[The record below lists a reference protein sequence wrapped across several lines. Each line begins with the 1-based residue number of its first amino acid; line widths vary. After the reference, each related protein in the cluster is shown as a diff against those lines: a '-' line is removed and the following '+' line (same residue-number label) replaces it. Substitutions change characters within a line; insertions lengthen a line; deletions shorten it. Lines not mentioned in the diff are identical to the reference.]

1 MSSPLNTRSK
11 RIAFALVSG
20 VQLHLVIGLE
30 PWWPMAWFAPIPLL
44 CAAFRAEPGETRWLC
59 FVAVL
64 VGVAGNLSYYAETSG
79 HLYVAVLVLLLQ
91 ALAWMFVV
99 GFARRVVLSSNSWL
113 TVFAYPLAWTA
124 LETLIDTFSPHGT
137 WGSLAYT
144 QMDALP
150 MIQIA
155 SFAGAP
161 GIVFLVS
168 LFPST
173 VAVALH
179 HGKNLARPFLAYG
192 VPVGILIAAFIYGSV
207 RLATARDG
215 EALSVGLV
223 AIDQYLDRTIP
234 ADLAD
239 RVWRQ
244 YEVAISELA
253 AKGARIIVLPEK
265 IEVLESESAKEK
277 RDFFAATAKKNNVY
291 LVVGMGVIKDGVTKN
306 RAWMFSPA
314 GELVGEYDK
323 QHLVP
328 GLEADITPGNQY
340 VDVAAEGRRFGLAVC
355 KDMHFSSLG
364 RGYGRERVNAVLE
377 PAWDFDRD
385 GWLSLRLAAMRGLES
400 GYAVVHSARN
410 SLLAISDR
418 FGRIIAQTPSRKLP
432 GATLLADLPLGPGQ
446 PTIYAR
452 IGDLFGWLCVAIGLG
467 MRFKLR

>member
-1 MSSPLNTRSK
+1 MTRAMSSPLNTRSK

-30 PWWPMAWFAPIPLL
+30 PWWPMAWLAPIPLL

-253 AKGARIIVLPEK
+253 AKGARIIVLPE
-265 IEVLESESAKEK
+265 
-277 RDFFAATAKKNNVY
+277 
-291 LVVGMGVIKDGVTKN
+291 
-306 RAWMFSPA
+306 
-314 GELVGEYDK
+314 
-323 QHLVP
+323 
-328 GLEADITPGNQY
+328 
-340 VDVAAEGRRFGLAVC
+340 
-355 KDMHFSSLG
+355 
-364 RGYGRERVNAVLE
+364 
-377 PAWDFDRD
+377 
-385 GWLSLRLAAMRGLES
+385 
-400 GYAVVHSARN
+400 
-410 SLLAISDR
+410 
-418 FGRIIAQTPSRKLP
+418 
-432 GATLLADLPLGPGQ
+432 
-446 PTIYAR
+446 
-452 IGDLFGWLCVAIGLG
+452 
-467 MRFKLR
+467 